1 MNVKL
6 AARVFSLSIS
16 KVLSTY
22 GPPDAAG
29 TADICLLLDTFFD
42 IMNVENVIAHQSERK
57 PDLVPFNPI
66 NDLRFSWPQ
75 SVFSQYFKDWL
86 HLGGRVTLHSKI
98 GKKMFISWQT
108 NVGLNLTVN
117 SITKAVYY
125 LLQHE
130 VNYGQT
136 VWSSTICR
144 SSNR

>member
-66 NDLRFSWPQ
+66 NDQRFSWPQ
-75 SVFSQYFKDWL
+75 NVFLQYFKGWL
-86 HLGGRVTLHSKI
+86 HLGGRVTLPSKI

-117 SITKAVYY
+117 SITKAV
-125 LLQHE
+125 
-130 VNYGQT
+130 
-136 VWSSTICR
+136 
-144 SSNR
+144 

>member
-57 PDLVPFNPI
+57 SDLFPFNPI
-66 NDLRFSWPQ
+66 NDLPFFWPQ
-75 SVFSQYFKDWL
+75 NVFLQYFKDWL
-86 HLGGRVTLHSKI
+86 HLGGRVTLPSKI
-98 GKKMFISWQT
+98 GKKIFISWQT
-108 NVGLNLTVN
+108 YVGLNLTVN
-117 SITKAVYY
+117 SITKAV
-125 LLQHE
+125 
-130 VNYGQT
+130 
-136 VWSSTICR
+136 
-144 SSNR
+144 